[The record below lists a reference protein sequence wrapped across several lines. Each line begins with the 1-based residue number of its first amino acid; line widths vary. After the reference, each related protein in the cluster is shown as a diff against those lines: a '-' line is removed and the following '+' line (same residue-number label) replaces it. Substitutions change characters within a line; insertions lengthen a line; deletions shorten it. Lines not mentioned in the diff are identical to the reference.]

1 MCASSTATG
10 RISVAS
16 GLNGPQRKRLFQL
29 ILLPMPPLVK
39 KLFQLIRFDFQR
51 IEIPLATG
59 CKKSSSIFFLL
70 QKIPKI

>member
-16 GLNGPQRKRLFQL
+16 GLNGPQRKRLFKL
-29 ILLPMPPLVK
+29 ILLLLVK
-39 KLFQLIRFDFQR
+39 KLLQLIRFDFQR

-59 CKKSSSIFFLL
+59 CKKIIIIFFPAA
-70 QKIPKI
+70 KNT